1 MSEQLWNEIYRLCE
15 SSRELVAMD
24 RSEDRIRRT
33 AEIFTPTELV
43 IDLLRK
49 VPCDSYAPGKSVL
62 DPACG
67 DGQFLAA
74 VKFAKILI
82 WKQTEES
89 ALNDLFGV
97 DIVAENVRLCRHR
110 LGGGTIL
117 VGDALNPSREVDGQT
132 VSDRLKLKELFG
144 DDSLKLF

>member
-1 MSEQLWNEIYRLCE
+1 
-15 SSRELVAMD
+15 MD